1 MLQIKQT
8 NTILYCEKWQATVAF
23 YRDTLGLSVTTTKDW
38 FVEFQLTP
46 HSFVSVANAK
56 RASIHSSQGAGL
68 TLAWRVQN
76 IAHSHDYLRAQG
88 VVITPIKK
96 RWGAAVAYLHDPEG
110 NRIEL
115 WEANI

>member
-23 YRDTLGLSVTTTKDW
+23 YRDTLALPVVTAKDW

-46 HSFVSVANAK
+46 HSYVSIANAS
-56 RASIHSSQGAGL
+56 RATIDSSQGAGI

-76 IAHSHDYLRAQG
+76 LADSHEALRSQG
-88 VVITPIKK
+88 VTITPIKK
-96 RWGAAVAYLHDPEG
+96 RWGAQVAYLHDPEG

-115 WEANI
+115 WEANR